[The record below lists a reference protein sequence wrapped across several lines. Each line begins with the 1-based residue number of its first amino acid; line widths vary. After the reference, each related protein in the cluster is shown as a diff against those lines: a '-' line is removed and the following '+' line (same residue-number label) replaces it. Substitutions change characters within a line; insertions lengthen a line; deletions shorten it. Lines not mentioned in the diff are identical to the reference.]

1 MLLQLAFT
9 LILLTATTK
18 TQTYEKEGTEE
29 GTYEGTLR
37 DALSSLDEVMANS
50 HGGLMGSVDGSIDEM
65 MGSDIGSFDEM
76 PEDALIFPVEEEV
89 GLKSAPKSVAE
100 IEKELKAILKSAT
113 VSDDK

>member
-1 MLLQLAFT
+1 MLLQLALS
-9 LILLTATTK
+9 LILLIATTK

-29 GTYEGTLR
+29 GALR

-50 HGGLMGSVDGSIDEM
+50 HGGLMGSDV
-65 MGSDIGSFDEM
+65 GSFDEM

-100 IEKELKAILKSAT
+100 IETELKAILKSAT
-113 VSDDK
+113 VSDDE

>member
-1 MLLQLAFT
+1 MLLQLALS

-18 TQTYEKEGTEE
+18 TQTYEEEGTRE

-50 HGGLMGSVDGSIDEM
+50 QAGLMGSDN
-65 MGSDIGSFDEM
+65 GSFDEI

-100 IEKELKAILKSAT
+100 IEKELKEILKSAT
-113 VSDDK
+113 VSEDE